1 MWQVNCILRI
11 ERSTDGFFVFV
22 QRGRM
27 TLRPLLR
34 RPGVIALGILLLL
47 AGALALVWLLA
58 KARLAETLEA
68 EAAAW
73 RQQGWDIRFT
83 VGPAS
88 GFPLAVQTDL
98 TGVILHRTGP
108 ASDLTWKADRIEVV
122 WSLLQPN
129 ATLIRLPADSELSLT
144 SGEKRLAGHLSLAE
158 GELSLSGPRA
168 GGSLRLTIDEPT
180 LHLATPRPM
189 TLRAE
194 RLSID
199 LKDLA
204 ARGRDHLVAT
214 LQGGVSLERFTAP
227 QLNLLLA
234 EPLTLSVGLTVMG
247 DTPDALTTP
256 AFSEWRDGGGTV
268 ELRRLIL
275 SLGGFALE
283 GEGTLT
289 LDRLMRPL
297 AAGTAKVRGFV
308 EGIDRLIAVGLVTE
322 RDGRLARLL
331 LSAVASTDPQ
341 TGQPTLSV
349 PITVQDGWLL
359 LGPSR
364 LVPVPPLPL
373 PDPS

>member
-1 MWQVNCILRI
+1 
-11 ERSTDGFFVFV
+11 
-22 QRGRM
+22 M

-34 RPGVIALGILLLL
+34 RPGVIALAILLVLAAGLGLL
-47 AGALALVWLLA
+47 WLLA
-58 KARLAETLEA
+58 KGRLTEALAGEA
-68 EAAAW
+68 EAL
-73 RQQGWDIRFT
+73 RSQGWSVAYT
-83 VGPAS
+83 VGAS
-88 GFPLAVQTDL
+88 HGFPLAVRTEL
-98 TGVILHRTGP
+98 TGISLKRPNPRG
-108 ASDLTWKADRIEVV
+108 DLTWKTDKLEIV

-129 ATLIRLPADSELSLT
+129 ATLVRLPTDSDLRLT
-144 SGEKRLAGHLSLAE
+144 SGEKILEGHLSLSD
-158 GELSLSGPRA
+158 GEVSLQGPRS
-168 GGSLRLTIDEPT
+168 GGRLMLTATEPT
-180 LHLATPRPM
+180 LILASPHPV

-194 RLSID
+194 RVSVD
-199 LKDLA
+199 LKDLG

-214 LQGGVSLERFTAP
+214 LQGVLALERFTAP
-227 QLNLLLA
+227 QLTPLLA
-234 EPLTLSVGLTVMG
+234 EPLSASVGLTVMG
-247 DTPDALTTP
+247 DAPSTLTSA
-256 AFSEWRDGGGTV
+256 AFTQWRDEGGTV

-364 LVPVPPLPL
+364 LVPVAPLPL

>member
-1 MWQVNCILRI
+1 
-11 ERSTDGFFVFV
+11 
-22 QRGRM
+22 M

-34 RPGVIALGILLLL
+34 RPGVIALAILLLL
-47 AGALALVWLLA
+47 AGALTLVWLVA
-58 KARLAETLEA
+58 KARLLETLA
-68 EAAAW
+68 SEAAAL
-73 RQQGWDIRFT
+73 RGQGWEVAFT
-83 VGPAS
+83 VGDTD
-88 GFPLAVQTDL
+88 GFPLAVQTEL
-98 TGVILHRTGP
+98 TGVSLHRPGP
-108 ASDLTWKADRIEVV
+108 RGDISWKTDRLAMA
-122 WSLLQPN
+122 WSLLRPS
-129 ATLIRLPADSELSLT
+129 ATLIRLPTESEVRLT
-144 SGEKRLAGHLSLAE
+144 SGEKRLAGQLSLRE
-158 GELSLSGPRA
+158 GELVLIGPRA
-168 GGSLRLTIDEPT
+168 GGRLVLTADEPT
-180 LHLATPRPM
+180 LLLTAPYPA

-204 ARGRDHLVAT
+204 TRGRDHLVAT
-214 LQGGVSLERFTAP
+214 IQGGIALERFTAP
-227 QLNLLLA
+227 QLSLLLA
-234 EPLTLSVGLTVMG
+234 EPLTASVGLTVMG
-247 DTPDALTTP
+247 DTPAAFTAP

-268 ELRRLIL
+268 ELRRLML
-275 SLGGFALE
+275 ALGGFALE

-331 LSAVASTDPQ
+331 LSAVASTDAQ

-364 LVPVPPLPL
+364 LVPVAPLPL
-373 PDPS
+373 PELP